1 MVGRIS
7 SSTDSWQASSLLLL
21 SLGSH
26 SSEPPSKTG
35 TTKLPVRCRSETS
48 VGDALRTTWVYSTG
62 RRGSLVSLYGQH
74 SNRGRG
80 WTGHSGVRPPD
91 GLCRSR
97 WCSCVWDHPERDPR
111 LLRGMGHRGAATL
124 GTAPTGDSMSTLP
137 SATTAAVLAI
147 ITAACV
153 TDLRSRRVP
162 NTLTFAGTLAAFLF
176 HLVTGGVGG
185 FLASAGGCVVGLM
198 IFLPLFALHG
208 MGAGDVKLLATL
220 GAWLGASAALW
231 IALYA
236 AVAGGILALIV
247 GVAHGYLR
255 SAFSNLWVLMAFWR
269 AAGLRPHPQVTLA
282 ASAGPRLPYA
292 LAIAIGALV
301 TVWRH

>member
-1 MVGRIS
+1 
-7 SSTDSWQASSLLLL
+7 
-21 SLGSH
+21 
-26 SSEPPSKTG
+26 
-35 TTKLPVRCRSETS
+35 
-48 VGDALRTTWVYSTG
+48 
-62 RRGSLVSLYGQH
+62 
-74 SNRGRG
+74 
-80 WTGHSGVRPPD
+80 
-91 GLCRSR
+91 
-97 WCSCVWDHPERDPR
+97 
-111 LLRGMGHRGAATL
+111 
-124 GTAPTGDSMSTLP
+124 MSTLP